1 MEFLMLE
8 FVVSN
13 IGGGANSRLSM
24 TGGQFGRL
32 SVQGGNSSTTN
43 AIANANASS
52 TCHRNNGTSHERS
65 SPQFPDGTST
75 PTVDAIM
82 KQQIPAS
89 KNSMIIGLNKEIAN
103 NVSESRL
110 SVMTTANMALQ
121 MSRDSVAHVQRM
133 RGESKETVSPADES
147 TKADENR
154 KRSKILNGEE
164 LDDAREVTYST
175 KSESRIEI
183 GANSTKGDGMTEV
196 KTETTAIPR
205 SASDQTVGGTKPSQ
219 RLTLNAI
226 APDLDMKKPSPAKP
240 QGVSHES
247 ELIDLPIDGLTNSIL
262 VENGKTNGN
271 DTFDN
276 RRNTINEKTTDV
288 HTAVVTSSTNKE
300 ADEKED
306 RIFEQNDEMLQA
318 LVDMGCIT
326 QLFIDSME
334 SMDNTNKAN
343 YLQAALAHSMYQ
355 NFLGGCVAADNP
367 IFTTLVVATENSDA
381 ITYFSG
387 VQANLNMMKSQ
398 AAQMTAQ
405 AQLGNMMNRT
415 TPGLNL
421 PAACDFIIF
430 KFAWTPEKYVI
441 ASEFSVATTKVVK
454 IGLSAA
460 THPPRKF

>member
-1 MEFLMLE
+1 MPTADNTQPPMSAQVALDANNRNRNSIYTGGMMNQKAKISEIKLSPRTEALRQSRMMGIQNLNLE
-8 FVVSN
+8 GLGSNQGRSSVVSN
-13 IGGGANSRLSM
+13 IGGGRLSI
-24 TGGQFGRL
+24 TGTNNINQFGRL
-32 SVQGGNSSTTN
+32 SVNLGGGNTTTSNKKENTN
-43 AIANANASS
+43 A
-52 TCHRNNGTSHERS
+52 TS
-65 SPQFPDGTST
+65 SPQFPILST
-75 PTVDAIM
+75 PTIDAIM
-82 KQQIPAS
+82 KQQIPAG
-89 KNSMIIGLNKEIAN
+89 KNSMIIGLNNEIN
-103 NVSESRL
+103 NAATVSDSRL
-110 SVMTTANMALQ
+110 SIMTNANMALQ
-121 MSRDSVAHVQRM
+121 MSRASRVDTKDSAVF
-133 RGESKETVSPADES
+133 SPNNREAVEVEIDEQ
-147 TKADENR
+147 
-154 KRSKILNGEE
+154 KRSKV
-164 LDDAREVTYST
+164 LDAAEMETTREPQYST
-175 KSESRIEI
+175 KSETAKIDF
-183 GANSTKGDGMTEV
+183 NKGDATS
-196 KTETTAIPR
+196 TTAIPR

-398 AAQMTAQ
+398 AA
-405 AQLGNMMNRT
+405 GKFN
-415 TPGLNL
+415 PGVVR
-421 PAACDFIIF
+421 FIIF
-430 KFAWTPEKYVI
+430 PNCA
-441 ASEFSVATTKVVK
+441 
-454 IGLSAA
+454 
-460 THPPRKF
+460 